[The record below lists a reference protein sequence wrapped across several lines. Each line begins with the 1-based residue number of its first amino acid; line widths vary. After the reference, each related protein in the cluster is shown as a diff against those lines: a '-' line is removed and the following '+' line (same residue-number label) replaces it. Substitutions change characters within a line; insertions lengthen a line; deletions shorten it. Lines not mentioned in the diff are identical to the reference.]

1 MTIPVIKRGM
11 KTTTTLTDLDVERW
25 TVSGVEILYIRA
37 RDDLPFVGAGVAVV
51 DLSDPPD
58 RESLRQALRFAD
70 VVLVRR
76 GRRWGAV
83 HPCTARAGNLEPPRW
98 HASPVA
104 ALKHVSN

>member
-1 MTIPVIKRGM
+1 M

-25 TVSGVEILYIRA
+25 TVSGVDILFVRT
-37 RDDLPFVGAGVAVV
+37 RDDMPFVGAGVAVV

-58 RESLRQALRFAD
+58 MEALRQALRFAD

-83 HPCTARAGNLEPPRW
+83 RPSDALAGNLEPSRW
-98 HASPVA
+98 HASPLA